1 MERTDPI
8 TQAIA
13 YFKLDVASIQ
23 PVEGSYS
30 SIVRILTLQG
40 GDRLVLKIPFVQR
53 KLQRELNALQHLQA
67 DLPVPQELD
76 VWLPDDDQPGAL
88 LLSLLPGKIITGKVS
103 QKLAYS
109 LGELLARLHTH
120 ELPRFGDDFDRD
132 EPEPAG
138 WWELL
143 DQAYKGWQPLCE
155 QVLPVT
161 LIQRTLIAYD
171 RLYRSLPDPDG
182 PCYVHYDFR
191 PGNVLVQRG
200 RISGLIDFESARG
213 GSADYDF
220 IKIKNEVWDVS
231 PDTRA
236 PFLAGYQSI
245 RDLPDIEH
253 TLPLYRLHNA
263 YGAIAWCVRR
273 AKLDDP
279 FYDENLRRLMK
290 ILDSIET

>member
-30 SIVRILTLQG
+30 SSVRILSLQSG
-40 GDRLVLKIPFVQR
+40 ERLVLKIPFIQR
-53 KLQRELNALQHLQA
+53 KVQRELNALQHLQA
-67 DLPVPQELD
+67 ELPVPQVVD
-76 VWLPDDDQPGAL
+76 AWLPDDDQPGAL

-120 ELPRFGDDFDRD
+120 ELPRFGDGFDSN
-132 EPEPAG
+132 ELMPAG
-138 WWELL
+138 WWELF

-155 QVLPVT
+155 QVLPAT
-161 LIQRTLIAYD
+161 LIQRTLSVYD
-171 RLYRSLPDPDG
+171 MLSEAIPEPDG

-200 RISGLIDFESARG
+200 RISGLIDFESTRG

-231 PDTRA
+231 TETRA

-245 RDLPDIEH
+245 RDLPDIER
-253 TLPLYRLHNA
+253 TLPLYALHNA
-263 YGAIAWCVRR
+263 YGGIAWCVRR

-279 FYDENLRRLMK
+279 FFDENLRRLMK